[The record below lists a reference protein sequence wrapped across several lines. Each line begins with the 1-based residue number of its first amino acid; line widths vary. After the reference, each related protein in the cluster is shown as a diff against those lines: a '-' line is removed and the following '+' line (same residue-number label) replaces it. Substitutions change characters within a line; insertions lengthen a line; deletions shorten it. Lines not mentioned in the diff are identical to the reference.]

1 MSVILDPA
9 AAFPEHAPVL
19 VIGAGA
25 CGVIAALA
33 ARGAGLDVLMV
44 ERDDTPSGST
54 ALTSGLVPAA
64 GTRWQAARDIE
75 DSASLFAVDIQS
87 KSMNRADPTLV
98 RAYAEA
104 SAWALEWLA
113 ERHGLQFELIEGFRL
128 PGHSVPRMHGVSA
141 CNGAALLA
149 RLHEA
154 ARDAD
159 AGLLPSA
166 RVDALVVDESRR
178 VRGVQAV
185 RPGGAV
191 QSIGCDVLVLAS
203 GGFGANAR
211 LVAQHISE
219 LREAEYVGHAGSNG
233 DALTWGQALGAAAA
247 DLSGYEAHGA
257 AVMPQHVL
265 LTWALL
271 AHGAVHVNER
281 GARFANE
288 HAGYCETALRVL
300 EQPGHAAYVVY
311 DGRLHEM
318 GQQYPDY
325 RNLARGGAV
334 KRGDSIAVL
343 AARLGVDRAGLE
355 RTLAHVN
362 ALAFDDASDDFGRQ
376 FHSDE
381 MLLAP
386 LYGVRV
392 TGALLHTQGGLAVNA
407 ECRVLSRRGTGFPN
421 LFAAGGAARGV
432 SGDRGWGYLSGNG
445 LLSAVAG
452 GYIAGRAAAASCSG

>member
-1 MSVILDPA
+1 MSIILDPGA
-9 AAFPEHAPVL
+9 KFPEHVPVL

-25 CGVIAALA
+25 CGAVAALA
-33 ARGAGLDVLMV
+33 ARDSGLDVLMV
-44 ERDDTPSGST
+44 ERDDMPAGST

-64 GTRWQAARDIE
+64 GTHWQAARDVE

-87 KSMNRADPTLV
+87 KAMHRADPTLV
-98 RAYAEA
+98 RTYSQA

-113 ERHGLQFELIEGFRL
+113 ERHGLRFELIENFRL
-128 PGHSVPRMHGVSA
+128 PGHSVPRMHGVPARS
-141 CNGAALLA
+141 GAALLA

-154 ARDAD
+154 AQA
-159 AGLLPSA
+159 AGVGLLPSA
-166 RVDALVVDESRR
+166 RVDALVVDDSRR
-178 VRGVQAV
+178 VRGVQAM

-191 QSIGCDVLVLAS
+191 QSIGCEVLVLAS

-211 LVAQHISE
+211 LVAQHVTE

-271 AHGAVHVNER
+271 AHGAVHVNES
-281 GARFANE
+281 GERFTNE

-300 EQPGHAAYVVY
+300 EQPGHAACVVY
-311 DGRLHEM
+311 DGRLHEI
-318 GQQYPDY
+318 GQRYPDY
-325 RNLARGGAV
+325 RSLARGGAV
-334 KRGDSIAVL
+334 KRGDSVALL
-343 AARLGVDRAGLE
+343 ATRLGIDRKGLE

-362 ALAFDDASDDFGRQ
+362 ALAFDDASDDFGRR
-376 FHSDE
+376 FHADE

-386 LYGVRV
+386 YFGVKV

-407 ECRVLSRRGTGFPN
+407 ECRVLSRRGAPFPN

-432 SGDRGWGYLSGNG
+432 SGDRGWGYLPGNG

-452 GYIAGRAAAASCSG
+452 GYIAGRAAAACCG